1 MRRQPLHF
9 RQYSRLFG
17 LALSVALLQAGPI
30 LAAER
35 IFVSFQFLER
45 SISIR
50 DLEIYAKEGRKSKA
64 LAPYLGYL
72 NPEQQTQLRA
82 SLQERLNLNAVAVAQ
97 FLYTPVGEAF
107 LNRVQ
112 QVVQTKSGQ
121 GSFFAL
127 RSALILAAKDPE
139 GLTALSVLRNFPNAG
154 VQVDLNKALGLL
166 NQVQTAVRT
175 TNAALEAVIQQSKAD
190 PQVDSLAGWSLSQ
203 SGLYNWERITL
214 EDLKDDSQKRL
225 AYTGRARDFA
235 ADLYFPTTPA
245 EQPYPVVVI
254 SHGFNS
260 DRTTYA
266 YLAEHLASHGY
277 VVVMPEHSGSNG
289 QQIADLLRGR
299 AQNVIDRTE
308 FIDRPLDISYIL
320 DQLEKSSIP
329 DARFKGSL
337 NLSKV
342 GILGHSYG
350 GYTALVLAGAT
361 PNFEQLRQA
370 CTAELDSTLNVSLVL
385 QCQALQ
391 TPEQPI
397 DLADTRIQNVI
408 AISPIGSNLFGQSG
422 YQNINI
428 PVMIISGGGD
438 TIAPA
443 LLEQIQPFTWL
454 TTPEKRL
461 VLINNG
467 THFSTGNTASTS
479 PDVLPG
485 FGDARGP
492 SALARFYIKAL
503 STASFGRYIRQQEQL
518 ATYLTPSFA
527 ANLSREPFTLHLT
540 PTLTLPAAQA
550 QQDS

>member
-1 MRRQPLHF
+1 MRRQPPHF
-9 RQYSRLFG
+9 RRYSRLFG
-17 LALSVALLQAGPI
+17 VALSVALLQAGPM

-35 IFVSFQFLER
+35 IFLSFLFLER
-45 SISIR
+45 SIPVR
-50 DLEIYAKEGRKSKA
+50 DLEIYAKEGRKSQA
-64 LAPYLGYL
+64 LAPYLGYFTS
-72 NPEQQTQLRA
+72 EQQTQLRA
-82 SLQERLNLNAVAVAQ
+82 SLQERLPLNAVAVSQ

-127 RSALILAAKDPE
+127 RSALILAANDPE
-139 GLTALSVLRNFPNAG
+139 GLTALSVLRNFPNKG
-154 VQVDLNKALGLL
+154 VQVDLSKALELL
-166 NQVQTAVRT
+166 NQVQMAVKTTSTAV
-175 TNAALEAVIQQSKAD
+175 EAIIQQSQAD
-190 PQVDSLAGWSLSQ
+190 PQADSLIGWSLSQ
-203 SGLYNWERITL
+203 SGLYAWERTTL
-214 EDLKDDSQKRL
+214 EDLKDDSEKRL

-289 QQIADLLRGR
+289 QQIADWLRGR
-299 AQNVIDRTE
+299 AQDAIDRTE
-308 FIDRPLDISYIL
+308 FIDRPLDVSYIL
-320 DQLEKSSIP
+320 DELEENSIP
-329 DARFKGSL
+329 DVRFKGRL
-337 NLSKV
+337 NLTKV

-350 GYTALVLAGAT
+350 GYTALALAGAT

-370 CTAELDSTLNVSLVL
+370 CTSELDNTLNVSLVL

-408 AISPIGSNLFGQSG
+408 AISPIGSNLFGKSG

-428 PVMIISGGGD
+428 PIMMITGGAD

-443 LLEQIQPFTWL
+443 LPEQIQPFTWL
-454 TTPEKRL
+454 TTPEKQL

-467 THFSTGNTASTS
+467 THFSTGNTSPTS
-479 PDVLPG
+479 PGVLPG

-503 STASFGRYIRQQEQL
+503 STASFGRYIRQQEQF
-518 ATYLTPSFA
+518 ANFLTPSYA
-527 ANLSREPFTLHLT
+527 ANLSREPLTLYLT
-540 PTLTLPAAQA
+540 PTLTLPSAQA